1 MKIYKAKIIREYSM
15 INSVTY
21 VFNVEGMSD
30 VYPIFA
36 ALYHSDE
43 QNFMV
48 NHFGATSEL
57 RIGKNAYL
65 TFNTDTKRI
74 MSISNNL
81 GDTMVIEAFA
91 NGSDRTLAHND
102 LYIREAFD
110 MSTEEFKKLTR
121 SEVKT
126 LTLNK

>member
-1 MKIYKAKIIREYSM
+1 MKIYKAEIIREYPM

-21 VFNVEGMSD
+21 VFNVEGMSG

-48 NHFGATSEL
+48 NHFGANSEL
-57 RIGKNAYL
+57 RIGKTAYV

-74 MSISNNL
+74 MSISNKS

-91 NGSDRTLAHND
+91 NESDRTLTHND
-102 LYIREAFD
+102 LYIKEAFD
-110 MSTEEFKKLTR
+110 MSAEEFKKLT
-121 SEVKT
+121 SNEVKT

>member
-1 MKIYKAKIIREYSM
+1 MKIYKAKIIREYPM

-21 VFNVEGMSD
+21 VFNVEGMSG

-48 NHFGATSEL
+48 NHFDATSEL
-57 RIGKNAYL
+57 RIGKNAYV
-65 TFNTDTKRI
+65 TFNTDTKKI

>member
-1 MKIYKAKIIREYSM
+1 MKIYKAKIIREYPM

-21 VFNVEGMSD
+21 VFNVEGMSG

-57 RIGKNAYL
+57 RIGKNDYV

-110 MSTEEFKKLTR
+110 MSTEEYKKITR

>member
-21 VFNVEGMSD
+21 VFNVEGMND

-48 NHFGATSEL
+48 NHFGATSGL
-57 RIGKNAYL
+57 RIGKNAYV

-110 MSTEEFKKLTR
+110 MSTEEFKKLAR

>member
-1 MKIYKAKIIREYSM
+1 MKIYKAEIIREYPM

-21 VFNVEGMSD
+21 VFNVEGMSG

-36 ALYHSDE
+36 ALYYSDE

-48 NHFGATSEL
+48 NHFGANSEL
-57 RIGKNAYL
+57 RIGKTAYV
-65 TFNTDTKRI
+65 TFNTDAKRI
-74 MSISNNL
+74 MSISNKL

-91 NGSDRTLAHND
+91 NGSDRTLTHND

-110 MSTEEFKKLTR
+110 MSAEEFKKLTR
-121 SEVKT
+121 SEVMT

>member
-1 MKIYKAKIIREYSM
+1 MKIYKAKIIREYPM

-21 VFNVEGMSD
+21 VFNVEGMSG

-57 RIGKNAYL
+57 RIGKNAYD

-110 MSTEEFKKLTR
+110 MSTEEYKKLTR

>member
-21 VFNVEGMSD
+21 VFNVEGMSG

-57 RIGKNAYL
+57 RIGKNAYV
-65 TFNTDTKRI
+65 TFNTDTKKI

-110 MSTEEFKKLTR
+110 ELDA
-121 SEVKT
+121 